1 MEVDREYR
9 IYSYTTTNPGEEPA
23 SFLLRLR
30 LDGKFFSVEV
40 SESLFRNSPARL
52 SEFHQY
58 LSFLQF
64 DEGGPE
70 DDDDGPESHGS
81 RHAQPGISIDDCFE
95 WTVQPLLETFK
106 ELAPEPALASRIM
119 LDAFFSSVSYECR
132 LGAVDERLDPGPI
145 DALPTEPPFIPDNLS
160 PGATT
165 IEVLS
170 DAPSRIRDHDPTT
183 VRVHGAEYFFKSLE
197 AVGEDL
203 GRMEIRKYEDIAK
216 ARFGPAVRTS
226 RLFGIAQDAQRAVKG
241 IMLHRIAE
249 QGTLDSLVRPET
261 PRETRQR
268 WSRQIQ
274 QTLGALHDRDIVWG
288 DAKAANVL
296 IDVEGDAW
304 IIDFGGGYTRG
315 WVDEDGAGTIAGD
328 LEGLQNIIRFINA
341 EE

>member
-165 IEVLS
+165 
-170 DAPSRIRDHDPTT
+170 
-183 VRVHGAEYFFKSLE
+183 VHGTPASAFFPHLPPVRDRGAERR
-197 AVGEDL
+197 AQPDP
-203 GRMEIRKYEDIAK
+203 RPRPDHC
-216 ARFGPAVRTS
+216 ARPRS
-226 RLFGIAQDAQRAVKG
+226 RVF
-241 IMLHRIAE
+241 
-249 QGTLDSLVRPET
+249 
-261 PRETRQR
+261 
-268 WSRQIQ
+268 
-274 QTLGALHDRDIVWG
+274 
-288 DAKAANVL
+288 
-296 IDVEGDAW
+296 
-304 IIDFGGGYTRG
+304 
-315 WVDEDGAGTIAGD
+315 
-328 LEGLQNIIRFINA
+328 LQVA
-341 EE
+341 

>member
-1 MEVDREYR
+1 M
-9 IYSYTTTNPGEEPA
+9 
-23 SFLLRLR
+23 
-30 LDGKFFSVEV
+30 
-40 SESLFRNSPARL
+40 
-52 SEFHQY
+52 
-58 LSFLQF
+58 
-64 DEGGPE
+64 
-70 DDDDGPESHGS
+70 
-81 RHAQPGISIDDCFE
+81 
-95 WTVQPLLETFK
+95 
-106 ELAPEPALASRIM
+106 
-119 LDAFFSSVSYECR
+119 
-132 LGAVDERLDPGPI
+132 
-145 DALPTEPPFIPDNLS
+145 
-160 PGATT
+160 
-165 IEVLS
+165 LS